1 AGAKCVEACFLMN
14 LKDLNGANKLEKLT
28 SVYSVLEI

>member
-1 AGAKCVEACFLMN
+1 LIN